1 MLMIAGSSDDDPS
14 LWIDRQQFA
23 RADPDADDARS
34 LGPDRQQLTQPRAEM
49 RAADTKWLRIAFWV
63 RSPATYSPD
72 AVDPWAAGSDGSQL
86 RRDSWSQIANG

>member
-1 MLMIAGSSDDDPS
+1 MLTMRLLCANSWPEPP
-14 LWIDRQQFA
+14 RM
-23 RADPDADDARS
+23 R
-34 LGPDRQQLTQPRAEM
+34 PDRQRLTAEM

-86 RRDSWSQIANG
+86 TRLMPMMRDSWSQIANG